1 MSINVEFKQLGIV
14 IIYTSEKSGIIHLN
28 CQKMAKEV
36 SKHWND
42 RVTCIFGVYESSVLF
57 AWELIKIF
65 RDVE

>member
-1 MSINVEFKQLGIV
+1 MSINAEFKRLSIV

-42 RVTCIFGVYESSVLF
+42 RLTWIFGVYEISVLF
-57 AWELIKIF
+57 PWELIKIF
-65 RDVE
+65 WDVA